1 MTGCRIV
8 TVVLV
13 ALMITAPSS
22 TALAAEPVLYTI
34 NFVASGT
41 VDGVPFTDE
50 PLVFPGVT
58 DTDTVAALVGA
69 DPAQLAQ
76 LLIAL
81 SYVAGFGLFIFSI
94 IKLKAHKDNPQQV
107 DISAEFTFQAPL
119 TLPAVRDGAL
129 VTLTIDSIL
138 NNTLELRTRRRVFL
152 KNRAFG
158 P

>member
-1 MTGCRIV
+1 VTRCRIV

-22 TALAAEPVLYTI
+22 SALAAEPDLYTI
-34 NFVASGT
+34 NFVATGT

-58 DTDTVAALVGA
+58 DIETVAALASA

-76 LLIAL
+76 MLIAL
-81 SYVAGFGLFIFSI
+81 SYVAGFSLFIFSI
-94 IKLKAHKDNPQQV
+94 LKLKAHKDNPQQV
-107 DISAEFTFQAPL
+107 DISVEFSFQAPL

-138 NNTLELRTRRRVFL
+138 NNTLELRTRRRISL
-152 KNRAFG
+152 KYRASG